1 MRQAHHIVLRPP
13 ILPTQREYDDYL
25 MSEISRTLTRV
36 LVVGGEP
43 SFVNRK
49 LAPRLLRH
57 LLRVTAHWPWK
68 KANGTFP
75 EDTELLF
82 VLTDMCG
89 HSMSGVAIEEAKRR
103 GIPVVMGMRK
113 HALNIDKL
121 AAAGFPE
128 FAPLAPKPMVSPKR
142 EQANNP
148 IFSIP
153 LPAIV
158 LEDADV
164 SAQTT
169 STEPTHEEPTVP
181 TPTAALPPF
190 PTLSHDERLLAALLA
205 SEPGLSNTRALEKL
219 GTDWNYGKM
228 SVAGAKVRR
237 VLGISIPRNAKS
249 DMYVDAAI
257 YRRACEA
264 LGVTP
269 VTLSPDGRYTRDK
282 KTRTASVRPSPVE
295 VVTMPTAS
303 VPAPLL
309 AAYEKEQQTR
319 REETPAAVNA
329 PVPMPVPVPP
339 PTPAP
344 TSTMTEVATTVDAL
358 RLLLE
363 AMRAEHVASVT
374 VNDDGT
380 VSMQRRV
387 VVTANIVL

>member
-1 MRQAHHIVLRPP
+1 MQIVVKTLDGQTITLHVKRSDTIDTVKAKIFKQGFRIKKQQPLIFEGRQLN
-13 ILPTQREYDDYL
+13 DD
-25 MSEISRTLTRV
+25 STVDR
-36 LVVGGEP
+36 
-43 SFVNRK
+43 
-49 LAPRLLRH
+49 
-57 LLRVTAHWPWK
+57 
-68 KANGTFP
+68 
-75 EDTELLF
+75 
-82 VLTDMCG
+82 C
-89 HSMSGVAIEEAKRR
+89 
-103 GIPVVMGMRK
+103 
-113 HALNIDKL
+113 
-121 AAAGFPE
+121 
-128 FAPLAPKPMVSPKR
+128 
-142 EQANNP
+142 
-148 IFSIP
+148 IP

-158 LEDADV
+158 LEDADEPV
-164 SAQTT
+164 QTT
-169 STEPTHEEPTVP
+169 SPEPTPEEPPVP
-181 TPTAALPPF
+181 TPTTNLPPF
-190 PTLSHDERLLAALLA
+190 PALSHDERILAALLA

-237 VLGISIPRNAKS
+237 VLGISIPRNAKA

-257 YRRACEA
+257 YRRACEV

-269 VTLSPDGRYTRDK
+269 VALSSDGRYTRDRK
-282 KTRTASVRPSPVE
+282 AKTSSAHPAPVE

-319 REETPAAVNA
+319 REETPAAVSA
-329 PVPMPVPVPP
+329 PVPRPAPVAP

-344 TSTMTEVATTVDAL
+344 TAMTEVATTVEAL

-363 AMRAEHVASVT
+363 AMRAEHVASIT

>member
-1 MRQAHHIVLRPP
+1 MRQAHHVLLRPP

-25 MSEISRTLTRV
+25 MSEISRTFTRV

-43 SFVNRK
+43 SFVTRK
-49 LAPRLLRH
+49 LAPRLTRH

-113 HALNIDKL
+113 HALNLDKL
-121 AAAGFPE
+121 ASAGFPE

-142 EQANNP
+142 EQANNTV
-148 IFSIP
+148 FGIP

-158 LEDADV
+158 LEDADEPV
-164 SAQTT
+164 QTT
-169 STEPTHEEPTVP
+169 FPEPTHEEPTVP
-181 TPTAALPPF
+181 TPTSNLLPF

-205 SEPGLSNTRALEKL
+205 AEPGLSNTRAREKL
-219 GTDWNYGKM
+219 GTDWNYGKT

-237 VLGISIPRNAKS
+237 ALGISIPRNAKA

-282 KTRTASVRPSPVE
+282 KTKTASVRPPPVE

-319 REETPAAVNA
+319 RDETPAA
-329 PVPMPVPVPP
+329 VPVPP

-344 TSTMTEVATTVDAL
+344 TSNMTEVATTVDAL